1 MAIRYDKKLNNEIN
15 NVIRRFNSKITRL
28 SNMEKDYILPQKI
41 SKKELKDTVYTRRE
55 LRRKLSEY
63 NEFTKRGAE
72 ETLTTSQGYSIS
84 KYEYD
89 RLRRETTRI
98 KKELTRQ
105 LKRFERTSPTV
116 YGEKQGFT
124 FAQMGDSMYLNIKAK
139 RELLNRDILKMDRAR
154 LETYKTTISIL
165 GRSKVMLDMNF
176 KANMDDMINKLAYHV
191 GYDEEKANLLREK
204 LGKLSPEKFYQLYQ
218 NEKSIKTIIEQY
230 DVAVGKIGKVDPK
243 IIEEDVTN
251 NYDDLITNIDDIIAD
266 YL

>member
-1 MAIRYDKKLNNEIN
+1 MAIRYDKKLNSEIDR
-15 NVIRRFNSKITRL
+15 VIRRFNSKITRL
-28 SNMEKDYILPQKI
+28 TNMEKDYILPQKI
-41 SKKELKDTVYTRRE
+41 SKKELKESVYTRRE

-63 NEFTKRGAE
+63 ERFNVRGAE

-98 KKELTRQ
+98 KKDLSRQ
-105 LKRFERTSPTV
+105 IKRFETTMPTV
-116 YGEKQGFT
+116 YGKKQGFT
-124 FAQMGDSMYLNIKAK
+124 FAQMGDSTYLNLKAK
-139 RELLNRDILKMDRAR
+139 REILNRDILKMDRAR
-154 LETYKTTISIL
+154 LETYKTTISLL
-165 GRSKVMLDMNF
+165 GRSKVMLDINF
-176 KANMDDMINKLAYHV
+176 QSNMDDMINKLAYHV
-191 GYDEEKANLLREK
+191 GYDEEKAKLLRDK
-204 LGKLSPEKFYQLYQ
+204 LGQLSPEKFYKLFQ

-251 NYDDLITNIDDIIAD
+251 NYDDLINNIDDIIKD